1 VVERAV
7 KRAVVR
13 AVAIAEAVEKAKER
27 VATITE
33 MMAAAAMAYVG
44 DCVGDGGSGGDC
56 GFKIVAAMAVF
67 RM

>member
-1 VVERAV
+1 METAAENGVVERAV

-33 MMAAAAMAYVG
+33 MMAAAAMA
-44 DCVGDGGSGGDC
+44 
-56 GFKIVAAMAVF
+56 
-67 RM
+67 